1 LPVCREGEVAKDI
14 GPSVMAPTP
23 LTSIARSSRER
34 DELLAL
40 AEHSAG
46 IGVWD
51 IDLTTGTARG
61 TEQFFRIMGLAPRDE
76 PISMDHIRA
85 LRHPDDRAKVVDGFR
100 RALDS
105 GANSYEVEYRVI
117 HADGSIHW
125 IFGRGRIM
133 RDEHGAASRYS
144 GVDIDITER
153 KNAEA
158 ALAELNRELEE
169 RVQER
174 TLQLEA
180 EAARRVQAETLLLQA
195 QKMEAVGQLTGGIAH
210 DFNNLLTVIIGNLE
224 NMRRR
229 LARSALDAAEL
240 DRLADQALVGAQ
252 RAAWLTQH
260 LLAFARRQPLE
271 PKALNANA
279 LVSGMSDLLKRTLGE
294 GVVVQTKLA
303 EDLWPCFV
311 DANQLEVSLLNLAV
325 NARHA
330 MGDGGKLTIETRNLV
345 HSGGGQAWPA
355 ELVPGDYVQLSV
367 TDSGHGMSKQVL
379 ERAFEPFFTT
389 KGIGKGTGLG
399 LSQVYGF
406 AKQSGGGVE
415 IESAEGRG
423 TQVKLYLPRLA
434 QEMVQPVAPEPVSKP
449 IEAGRAESVLVVEDE
464 FLLRLN
470 AVETLQ
476 ELGYK
481 VFEAA
486 DAAQALDM
494 LLREPRI
501 ALMFS
506 DIGLPGGMNGCQ
518 LAREAHKRF
527 PQLKIVLTSGYAE
540 QALLKDGQWD
550 ASIPLLNKPY
560 EFEALA
566 GKLREALDS

>member
-1 LPVCREGEVAKDI
+1 VAKDI
-14 GPSVMAPTP
+14 GPSVLAPAP
-23 LTSIARSSRER
+23 LSAIARSSRER
-34 DELLAL
+34 DELLSL

-51 IDLTTGTARG
+51 IDLATGTARG
-61 TEQFFRIMGLAPRDE
+61 TEQFFRIMGLQPESE
-76 PISMDHIRA
+76 PISMEQIRA
-85 LRHPDDRAKVVDGFR
+85 IRHPEDRARVVDGFR

-105 GANSYEVEYRVI
+105 GADSYEVEYRVI
-117 HADGSIHW
+117 HPDGAIRW
-125 IFGRGRIM
+125 IFGRGRIR
-133 RDEHGAASRYS
+133 RDEHGAAARYS

-153 KNAEA
+153 KKAEA
-158 ALAELNRELEE
+158 ALADLNRELEE
-169 RVQER
+169 RVRER
-174 TLQLEA
+174 TAQLEA
-180 EAARRVQAETLLLQA
+180 EAARRTQAETLLLQA

-229 LARSALDAAEL
+229 LARSAPDTTEL
-240 DRLADQALVGAQ
+240 GRLADQALAGAQ
-252 RAAWLTQH
+252 RATWLTQH

-271 PKALNANA
+271 PRTLDANA

-294 GVVVQTKLA
+294 GVVVQTRLA
-303 EDLWPCFV
+303 ENLWPSFV
-311 DANQLEVSLLNLAV
+311 DANQLEVAILNLAV

-330 MGDGGKLTIETRNLV
+330 MGEGGRLTIETRNLAY
-345 HSGGGQAWPA
+345 GAQAAEKWPA
-355 ELVPGDYVQLSV
+355 ELVPGEYVVVSV
-367 TDSGHGMSKQVL
+367 ADTGHGMSQQVL

-406 AKQSGGGVE
+406 AKQSGGGIE
-415 IESAEGRG
+415 IESREGNG
-423 TQVKLYLPRLA
+423 TTVRLYLPR
-434 QEMVQPVAPEPVSKP
+434 QTQPVAQNAVAAPAVKPVQPGNS
-449 IEAGRAESVLVVEDE
+449 ETVLVVEDE

-470 AVETLQ
+470 AVETLS
-476 ELGYK
+476 ELGYQ
-481 VFEAA
+481 VVEAA
-486 DAAQALDM
+486 DATQALDL

-518 LAREAHKRF
+518 LANTARQRL
-527 PQLKIVLTSGYAE
+527 PQLKILLTSGYAE

-550 ASIPLLNKPY
+550 ATIPLLNKPY
-560 EFEALA
+560 DFQALA
-566 GKLREALDS
+566 ARVREVLDT